1 MVCGLEKECQWLN
14 GFNNKRGREMIKH
27 KQEKLQLLLAVR
39 QFVGKYS
46 ETAWKLVD
54 ELMADIERIDE
65 EE

>member
-1 MVCGLEKECQWLN
+1 
-14 GFNNKRGREMIKH
+14 MIKH